1 MSAQILYYLWTV
13 PVGEDRTATFSVYA
27 DSLDEAY
34 ASLQREVEQ
43 LSAVVRNP
51 PRYIVD
57 PVATHKLCLVAAATF
72 GPPYSTA
79 SSVTKR
85 TTLPASFMGFLDS
98 AEPKIMSVE
107 TYGLRLDRET
117 PTIC

>member
-13 PVGEDRTATFSVYA
+13 SVGDDRTATFSVYA

-34 ASLQREVEQ
+34 ASMQKEVEQ
-43 LSAVVRNP
+43 LSAIVRNP

-57 PVATHKLCLVAAATF
+57 PIATHKLCLVAAAAF
-72 GPPYSTA
+72 GLPFSNV
-79 SSVTKR
+79 SGMIKR

-98 AEPKIMSVE
+98 TEPKIMSVE